1 MLTSLRAFLLIRDN
15 DGEWTIG
22 VFHGLNEIVDAWDR
36 AMPNSHCGVLH
47 VGFDRRDA
55 RSFETIAQEQ
65 AGRLLLTPGARGALP
80 SSYKSSSE
88 AIGDVEGEPIYLALD
103 GWGYT
108 IEDPV
113 VDVSA
118 EDPEASGWVREFIF
132 EHDGV
137 QAELLA
143 SEILNE
149 ETYVANEGRLTA
161 KLRAELGKYRSE
173 KLLGLGKSD
182 PTEIARSA
190 PPWLSSRSFSEFELT
205 VRLDNVF
212 RRNGIDT
219 VSDLAR
225 HTLDDLFKF
234 QNFGRTSCRDLC
246 RSLMLAI
253 EAGPTPSHDALIAAI
268 KSGDA
273 PTGQC
278 GIASQSLVEAVE
290 NCFLGLKPRE
300 ADILK
305 RRMGW
310 ERPPETLEEIG
321 ADYSVSRE
329 RIRQIESK
337 TIKNIIR
344 QEIWDDLLGAKLKNL
359 LSERKYPLPLIGAA
373 ALDPWFTGLSEY
385 GSAARYLIT
394 KLCDAGVSVLEIDGV
409 EYLTFLK
416 EHDWATA
423 IESARQML
431 VGAAEDC
438 WPRTECEYQV
448 GLLLPEA
455 STEFRGLLWDHCSR
469 RCHFAGEE
477 GEEVLISYGNGADQV
492 VEAVLH
498 DAEQPL
504 HYSEIAQIAE
514 ERLGKAIDERRVHNA
529 AAEVGYLFGPGT
541 YGTLRH
547 MAVERGDWESFAA
560 EAIDIVYE
568 GERGRQWHASELL
581 LALTEREIDL
591 PSCFDKYQLDIAL
604 KQTAELQSFGRMVW
618 SDGDDTVSSGRVDIR
633 QAVIAIVK
641 DAGSPI
647 TTSELRQRLV
657 AVRGI
662 NEGMQFHVV
671 HPLIKL
677 DAKTW
682 GINDR
687 DIDLKY
693 EEQRVFLNTV
703 YSVLRERKEPI
714 SITESARMSP
724 KVVPN
729 RALRC
734 LFYQDE
740 RFRIDNQRLLSLAEW
755 K

>member
-1 MLTSLRAFLLIRDN
+1 M
-15 DGEWTIG
+15 
-22 VFHGLNEIVDAWDR
+22 
-36 AMPNSHCGVLH
+36 
-47 VGFDRRDA
+47 
-55 RSFETIAQEQ
+55 
-65 AGRLLLTPGARGALP
+65 
-80 SSYKSSSE
+80 
-88 AIGDVEGEPIYLALD
+88 
-103 GWGYT
+103 
-108 IEDPV
+108 
-113 VDVSA
+113 
-118 EDPEASGWVREFIF
+118 
-132 EHDGV
+132 
-137 QAELLA
+137 
-143 SEILNE
+143 
-149 ETYVANEGRLTA
+149 
-161 KLRAELGKYRSE
+161 
-173 KLLGLGKSD
+173 
-182 PTEIARSA
+182 
-190 PPWLSSRSFSEFELT
+190 
-205 VRLDNVF
+205 
-212 RRNGIDT
+212 
-219 VSDLAR
+219 
-225 HTLDDLFKF
+225 
-234 QNFGRTSCRDLC
+234 
-246 RSLMLAI
+246 
-253 EAGPTPSHDALIAAI
+253 
-268 KSGDA
+268 
-273 PTGQC
+273 
-278 GIASQSLVEAVE
+278 
-290 NCFLGLKPRE
+290 
-300 ADILK
+300 
-305 RRMGW
+305 
-310 ERPPETLEEIG
+310 
-321 ADYSVSRE
+321 
-329 RIRQIESK
+329 
-337 TIKNIIR
+337 
-344 QEIWDDLLGAKLKNL
+344 
-359 LSERKYPLPLIGAA
+359 
-373 ALDPWFTGLSEY
+373 
-385 GSAARYLIT
+385 
-394 KLCDAGVSVLEIDGV
+394 
-409 EYLTFLK
+409 
-416 EHDWATA
+416 
-423 IESARQML
+423 
-431 VGAAEDC
+431 
-438 WPRTECEYQV
+438 
-448 GLLLPEA
+448 
-455 STEFRGLLWDHCSR
+455 
-469 RCHFAGEE
+469 
-477 GEEVLISYGNGADQV
+477 

-703 YSVLRERKEPI
+703 YSVLREREEPI